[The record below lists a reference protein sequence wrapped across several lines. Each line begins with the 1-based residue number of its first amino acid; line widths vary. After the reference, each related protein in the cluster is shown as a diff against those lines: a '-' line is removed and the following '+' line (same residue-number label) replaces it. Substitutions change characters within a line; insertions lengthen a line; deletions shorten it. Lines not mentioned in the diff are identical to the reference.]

1 MNGSLSKKSL
11 YRIGNWYWR
20 YESDSL
26 YRIGNWFW
34 RYESDSLKDHFLK
47 VFADDDVRFG
57 GVGLEGM
64 GRVTTLGNLSPFW
77 ATFWFIWQQN

>member
-1 MNGSLSKKSL
+1 MILKRPKTTKKEAVNGSLSKKSL

-20 YESDSL
+20 YESD
-26 YRIGNWFW
+26 R
-34 RYESDSLKDHFLK
+34 LKDHFLK